1 MPSTGRP
8 HTPETRERISKGV
21 RRSLAVRAQQE
32 RLVPRLAVFRRRRG
46 SNPMMRTL
54 LDLAANEVVEL
65 VDALG
70 GVDQISP
77 QRLRLIEDIGISGV
91 LLGRELLAYID
102 DRDGDAAARVTALIN
117 SRRSSLAQVGLDVR
131 KADELDVSSYAAAIE
146 ETKP

>member
-1 MPSTGRP
+1 MPSQGRP
-8 HTPETRERISKGV
+8 HTPETRERISRGV
-21 RRSLAVRAQQE
+21 RRALTVRAEQE
-32 RLVPRLAVFRRRRG
+32 RLVPRLAAFRRRRG
-46 SNPMMRTL
+46 SDPMMRAL

-102 DRDGDAAARVTALIN
+102 DRDGDAASRVVSLIN

-131 KADELDVSSYAAAIE
+131 KADPLDINAYQDAIE
-146 ETKP
+146 EERS